1 MNENIIEVLNNNG
14 TPEHIEILK
23 YFSLKS
29 NGKDY
34 ILYKKDLKNTKEYI
48 IYSAEIKELSDNI
61 ILNSIED
68 KEVLDEIKNIVE
80 EIKNG

>member
-1 MNENIIEVLNNNG
+1 MGL
-14 TPEHIEILK
+14 L
-23 YFSLKS
+23 
-29 NGKDY
+29 
-34 ILYKKDLKNTKEYI
+34 DLKNTKEYI